1 MSRIVYLNGKYYKES
16 EAKIS
21 IFDRGLLFADS
32 VYEVTAVIDN
42 KLIDFPAHIE
52 RLENSLN
59 ELEIKNIFS
68 YDLLLKMH
76 KDLVNKNKFSNKEGL
91 IYMQVS
97 RGTIERDFLIKD
109 KDVTPNIFAFTQE
122 KKLTDVNYKTN
133 GLEIITRNDLRWQ
146 RKDIKTTQLLFAT
159 LIKTEAHKLGADDA
173 WLIDGDGFVNEG
185 TSNNAYIIDKNNNI
199 ITRNL
204 SNKLLPG
211 ITRKTIIE
219 VAKNLKL
226 SIEERPFTVKE
237 ALESNEAFISS
248 ASTLIAP
255 VTKIDKNNIGKGQMG
270 PITEIL
276 RETYIKISKNN
287 SI

>member
-1 MSRIVYLNGKYYKES
+1 MSRIVYLNGKYFKES

-76 KDLVNKNKFSNKEGL
+76 KKLVNKNKFSNKEGL

-122 KKLTDVNYKTN
+122 KNLTDVDYKTN

-159 LIKTEAHKLGADDA
+159 LIKTEAYKLGADDA

-185 TSNNAYIIDKNNNI
+185 TSNNAYIIDKNNKI

-219 VAKNLKL
+219 VAKKLKL

-255 VTKIDKNNIGKGQMG
+255 VTKIDKNNIGKGHIG

>member
-185 TSNNAYIIDKNNNI
+185 TSNNSYIIDKNNNI

>member
-1 MSRIVYLNGKYYKES
+1 MNRIVFLNGKYIKEN

-32 VYEVTAVIDN
+32 VYEVTAVLDN
-42 KLIDFPAHIE
+42 KLIDFPAHIK
-52 RLENSLN
+52 RLDNSLK
-59 ELEIKNIFS
+59 ELEIKNNFT
-68 YDLLLKMH
+68 DEFLLNMH
-76 KDLVNKNKFSNKEGL
+76 KELVNKNKFSGKEGL

-109 KDVTPNIFAFTQE
+109 NNIVPNIFAFTQD
-122 KKLTDVNYKTN
+122 KNLTHINYKKN
-133 GLEIITRNDLRWQ
+133 GLEIITKKDLRWQ
-146 RKDIKTTQLLFAT
+146 RKDIKTTQLLYAT

-173 WLIDGDGFVNEG
+173 WLIDTDGFVNEG
-185 TSNNAYIIDKNNNI
+185 TSNNAYIIDKKNNI

-211 ITRKTIIE
+211 ITRKTIID
-219 VAKNLKL
+219 VAQNLKL

-237 ALESNEAFISS
+237 ALEANEAFISS

-255 VTKIDKNNIGKGQMG
+255 VTKIDSNTIGKGKIG

-287 SI
+287 SM

>member
-109 KDVTPNIFAFTQE
+109 KDVSPNIFAFTQD

-159 LIKTEAHKLGADDA
+159 IIKTEAHKLGADDA

-219 VAKNLKL
+219 VAKKLKL

>member
-173 WLIDGDGFVNEG
+173 WLIDADGFVNEG

-219 VAKNLKL
+219 VAKKLKL

-255 VTKIDKNNIGKGQMG
+255 ITKIDKNNIGKGQMG

>member
-1 MSRIVYLNGKYYKES
+1 MNRIVFLNGKYIKEN

-76 KDLVNKNKFSNKEGL
+76 KELVNKNKFSNKEGL

-122 KKLTDVNYKTN
+122 KNLTDVDYKTN

-219 VAKNLKL
+219 VAKKLKL

-237 ALESNEAFISS
+237 VLESNEAFISS

-255 VTKIDKNNIGKGQMG
+255 VTKIDKNNIGQGQMG

>member
-1 MSRIVYLNGKYYKES
+1 MSRIVFLNGKYFKES

-159 LIKTEAHKLGADDA
+159 IIKTEAHKLGADDA

-219 VAKNLKL
+219 VAKKLKL

>member
-1 MSRIVYLNGKYYKES
+1 MKRIVYVNNKYIDEKN
-16 EAKIS
+16 AKIS
-21 IFDRGLLFADS
+21 IFDRGLLFSDS

-42 KLIDFPAHIE
+42 KLIDFPAHID
-52 RLENSLN
+52 RLEKSLK
-59 ELEIKNIFS
+59 ELEIKNSFS
-68 YDLLLKMH
+68 YEFLLEIH
-76 KDLVNKNKFSNKEGL
+76 KELINKNKFSNKEGL

-109 KDVTPNIFAFTQE
+109 NNITPNIFAFTQE
-122 KKLTDVNYKTN
+122 KNLTNVDFKTN

-146 RKDIKTTQLLFAT
+146 RKDIKTTQLLYAT

-173 WLIDGDGFVNEG
+173 WLIDDDGFVNEG
-185 TSNNAYIIDKNNNI
+185 TSNNAYIIDNNNNI

-211 ITRKTIIE
+211 ITRKTLIE

-226 SIEERPFTVKE
+226 SIEERPFTIKE

-255 VTKIDKNNIGKGQMG
+255 VTKIDKNNIGNGQMG
-270 PITEIL
+270 TITKIL

>member
-1 MSRIVYLNGKYYKES
+1 MNRIVFLNGKYIKEN

-76 KDLVNKNKFSNKEGL
+76 KELVNKNKFSNKEGL

-122 KKLTDVNYKTN
+122 KNLTDVDYKTN

-159 LIKTEAHKLGADDA
+159 LIKTEAYKLGADDA

-185 TSNNAYIIDKNNNI
+185 TSNNAYIIDKNNKI

-219 VAKNLKL
+219 VAKKLKL

-255 VTKIDKNNIGKGQMG
+255 VTKIDKNNIGKGHIG

>member
-1 MSRIVYLNGKYYKES
+1 MNRIVFLNGKYIKEN

-76 KDLVNKNKFSNKEGL
+76 KKLVNKNKFSNKEGL

-122 KKLTDVNYKTN
+122 KNLTDVDYKTN

-159 LIKTEAHKLGADDA
+159 LIKTEAYKLGADDA

-185 TSNNAYIIDKNNNI
+185 TSNNAYIIDKNNKI

-219 VAKNLKL
+219 VAKKLKL

-255 VTKIDKNNIGKGQMG
+255 VTKIDKNNIGQGQMG

>member
-1 MSRIVYLNGKYYKES
+1 MNRIVFLNGKYIKEN

-32 VYEVTAVIDN
+32 VYEVTAVLDN
-42 KLIDFPAHIE
+42 KLIDFPAHIK
-52 RLENSLN
+52 RLDNSLK
-59 ELEIKNIFS
+59 ELEIKNNFT
-68 YDLLLKMH
+68 DKFLLNMH
-76 KDLVNKNKFSNKEGL
+76 KELVNKNKFTNKEGL

-109 KDVTPNIFAFTQE
+109 NNIAPNIFSFTQE
-122 KKLTDVNYKTN
+122 KNLTNINYKEN
-133 GLEIITRNDLRWQ
+133 GLEIITKKDLRWQ
-146 RKDIKTTQLLFAT
+146 RKDIKTTQLLYAT

-173 WLIDGDGFVNEG
+173 WLIDTDGFVNEG

-219 VAKNLKL
+219 VAKKLKL

>member
-1 MSRIVYLNGKYYKES
+1 MSRTVFINNKYIDEKD
-16 EAKIS
+16 AKIS
-21 IFDRGLLFADS
+21 IFDRGLLFSDS

-42 KLIDFPAHIE
+42 KLIDFPAHID
-52 RLENSLN
+52 RLEKSLK
-59 ELEIKNIFS
+59 ELEIKNSFS
-68 YDLLLKMH
+68 YEFLLEVH
-76 KDLVNKNKFSNKEGL
+76 KELINKNKFSNKEGL

-109 KDVTPNIFAFTQE
+109 NNITPNIFAFTQE
-122 KKLTDVNYKTN
+122 KNLTNVDFKTN

-146 RKDIKTTQLLFAT
+146 RKDIKTTQLLYAT

-173 WLIDGDGFVNEG
+173 WLIDDDGFVNEG
-185 TSNNAYIIDKNNNI
+185 TSNNAYIIDNNNNI

-211 ITRKTIIE
+211 ITRKTLIE
-219 VAKNLKL
+219 VAKKLKL
-226 SIEERPFTVKE
+226 SIEERPFTIKE

-255 VTKIDKNNIGKGQMG
+255 VTKIDKNNIGNGQMG
-270 PITEIL
+270 TITEIL

>member
-1 MSRIVYLNGKYYKES
+1 MKRIVYVNNKYIDEKN
-16 EAKIS
+16 AKIS
-21 IFDRGLLFADS
+21 IFDRGLLFSDS

-42 KLIDFPAHIE
+42 KLIDFPAHID
-52 RLENSLN
+52 RLEKSLK
-59 ELEIKNIFS
+59 ELKIKNSFS
-68 YDLLLKMH
+68 YEFLLEVH
-76 KDLVNKNKFSNKEGL
+76 KELINKNKFSNKEGL

-109 KDVTPNIFAFTQE
+109 NNITPNIFAFTQE
-122 KKLTDVNYKTN
+122 KNLTNVDFKTN

-146 RKDIKTTQLLFAT
+146 RKDIKTTQLLYAT

-173 WLIDGDGFVNEG
+173 WLIDDDGFVNEG
-185 TSNNAYIIDKNNNI
+185 TSNNAYIIDNNNNI

-211 ITRKTIIE
+211 ITRKTLIE

-226 SIEERPFTVKE
+226 SIEERPFTIKE

-255 VTKIDKNNIGKGQMG
+255 VTKIDKNNIGNGQMG
-270 PITEIL
+270 TITEIL

>member
-42 KLIDFPAHIE
+42 KLIDFPSHIE

-76 KDLVNKNKFSNKEGL
+76 KELVNKNKFSNKEGL

-122 KKLTDVNYKTN
+122 KKLTDVNYETN

-159 LIKTEAHKLGADDA
+159 LIKTEAQKLGADDA
-173 WLIDGDGFVNEG
+173 WLIDCDGFVNEG

-211 ITRKTIIE
+211 ITRKSIIE
-219 VAKNLKL
+219 VAKKLKL

>member
-109 KDVTPNIFAFTQE
+109 IDVTPNIFAFTQE

-219 VAKNLKL
+219 VAKKLKL

-255 VTKIDKNNIGKGQMG
+255 VTKIDKNNIGQGQMG

>member
-1 MSRIVYLNGKYYKES
+1 MNRIVFLNGKYIKEN

-76 KDLVNKNKFSNKEGL
+76 KKLVNKNKFSNKEGL

-122 KKLTDVNYKTN
+122 KNLTDVDYKTN

-159 LIKTEAHKLGADDA
+159 LIKTEAYKLGADDA

-219 VAKNLKL
+219 VAKKLKL

-237 ALESNEAFISS
+237 VLESNEAFISS

-255 VTKIDKNNIGKGQMG
+255 VTKIDKNNIGKGHIG

>member
-185 TSNNAYIIDKNNNI
+185 TSNNSYIIDKNNNI

-219 VAKNLKL
+219 VAKKLKL

-255 VTKIDKNNIGKGQMG
+255 VTKIDKNNIGQGQMG

>member
-1 MSRIVYLNGKYYKES
+1 MNRIVFLNGKYIKEN

-32 VYEVTAVIDN
+32 VYEVTAVLDN
-42 KLIDFPAHIE
+42 KLIDFPAHIK
-52 RLENSLN
+52 RLDNSLK
-59 ELEIKNIFS
+59 ELEIKNNFT
-68 YDLLLKMH
+68 DKFLLNMH
-76 KDLVNKNKFSNKEGL
+76 KGLVNKNKFTDKEGL

-109 KDVTPNIFAFTQE
+109 NNIAPNIFAFTQE
-122 KKLTDVNYKTN
+122 KNLTNINYKEN
-133 GLEIITRNDLRWQ
+133 GLEIITKKDLRWQ
-146 RKDIKTTQLLFAT
+146 RKDIKTTQLLYAT

-173 WLIDGDGFVNEG
+173 WLIDTDGFVNEG

-211 ITRKTIIE
+211 ITRKTIID
-219 VAKNLKL
+219 VAQNLKL
-226 SIEERPFTVKE
+226 SIEERPFNVKE
-237 ALESNEAFISS
+237 ALEANEAFISS

-255 VTKIDKNNIGKGQMG
+255 VTKIDSNTIGKGKIG

>member
-1 MSRIVYLNGKYYKES
+1 MKRIVYVNNKYIDEKN
-16 EAKIS
+16 AKIS
-21 IFDRGLLFADS
+21 IFDRGLLFSDS

-42 KLIDFPAHIE
+42 KLIDFPAHID
-52 RLENSLN
+52 RLKKSLK
-59 ELEIKNIFS
+59 ELEIKNSFS
-68 YDLLLKMH
+68 YEFLLEIH
-76 KDLVNKNKFSNKEGL
+76 KELINKNKFSNKEGL

-109 KDVTPNIFAFTQE
+109 NNITPNIFAFTQE
-122 KKLTDVNYKTN
+122 KNLTNVNFKTN

-146 RKDIKTTQLLFAT
+146 RKDIKTTQLLYAT

-173 WLIDGDGFVNEG
+173 WLIDDDGFVNEG
-185 TSNNAYIIDKNNNI
+185 TSNNAYIIDNNNNI

-219 VAKNLKL
+219 VAKKLKL

-255 VTKIDKNNIGKGQMG
+255 ITKIDKNNIGKGQMG

>member
-1 MSRIVYLNGKYYKES
+1 MNRIVFLNGKYRKES

-21 IFDRGLLFADS
+21 IFDRGLLFSDS

-42 KLIDFPAHIE
+42 KLIDFPAHID
-52 RLENSLN
+52 RLENSLK
-59 ELEIKNIFS
+59 ELEIKNSFT
-68 YDLLLKMH
+68 YEFLLKIH
-76 KDLVNKNKFSNKEGL
+76 KELVNKNKFSSKEGL
-91 IYMQVS
+91 VYMQVS
-97 RGTIERDFLIKD
+97 RGSIERDFLIKD
-109 KDVTPNIFAFTQE
+109 DDVTPNIFAFTQE

-159 LIKTEAHKLGADDA
+159 LIKTEAYKLGADDA
-173 WLIDGDGFVNEG
+173 WLIDSDGFVNEG
-185 TSNNAYIIDKNNNI
+185 TSNNAYIIDKSNNI

-219 VAKNLKL
+219 VAKKLKL

-255 VTKIDKNNIGKGQMG
+255 VTKIDNNTIGQGKMG

-276 RETYIKISKNN
+276 RETYIKISQNN
-287 SI
+287 SV

>member
-1 MSRIVYLNGKYYKES
+1 MKRIVYVNNKYIDEKN
-16 EAKIS
+16 AKIS
-21 IFDRGLLFADS
+21 IFDRGLLFSDS

-42 KLIDFPAHIE
+42 KLIDFPAHID
-52 RLENSLN
+52 RLKKSLK
-59 ELEIKNIFS
+59 ELEIKNSFS
-68 YDLLLKMH
+68 YEFLLEIH
-76 KDLVNKNKFSNKEGL
+76 KELINKNKFSNKEGL

-109 KDVTPNIFAFTQE
+109 NNITPNIFAFTQE
-122 KKLTDVNYKTN
+122 KNLTNVNFKTN

-146 RKDIKTTQLLFAT
+146 RKDIKTTQLLYAT

-173 WLIDGDGFVNEG
+173 WLIDDDGFVNEG
-185 TSNNAYIIDKNNNI
+185 TSNNAYIIDNNNNI

-211 ITRKTIIE
+211 ITRKTLIE

-226 SIEERPFTVKE
+226 SIEERPFTIKE

-255 VTKIDKNNIGKGQMG
+255 VTKIDKNNIGNGQMG
-270 PITEIL
+270 TITEIL